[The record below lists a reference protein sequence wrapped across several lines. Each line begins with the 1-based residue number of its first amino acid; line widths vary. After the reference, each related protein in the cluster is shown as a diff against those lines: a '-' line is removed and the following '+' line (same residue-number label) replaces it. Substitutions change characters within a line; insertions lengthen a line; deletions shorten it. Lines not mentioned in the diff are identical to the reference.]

1 MASSHG
7 SRTLWIVA
15 VTLVALYGVLAV
27 VVRIAPDNGID
38 RSVADWVS
46 RWDVP
51 VLDTTMEWVSWFTDL
66 RPRLVVGFLAVIG
79 LALSG
84 HYRLAALTGAVA
96 AVIAIPVNGLDLF
109 GGIVADRIRPNGA
122 RFLAY
127 PSGHTLGTI
136 AQYGFAIYLVFRLD
150 LRRRVLVPIVALLT
164 LPIVLVGPARVLV
177 GVHWSTDVLGA
188 YLLGAATMIG
198 VLLLFGIGDR
208 WLSSRGLLKD
218 SPSRARPQSAAALN

>member
-1 MASSHG
+1 
-7 SRTLWIVA
+7 
-15 VTLVALYGVLAV
+15 VTLVALYAVLAV

-46 RWDVP
+46 GWDVP
-51 VLDTTMEWVSWFTDL
+51 VLDATMEWVSWFTDL
-66 RPRLVVGFLAVIG
+66 RPRLVLGFVAVIG

-84 HYRLAALTGAVA
+84 HYRLAALTGVVA

-122 RFLAY
+122 PFLAY

-136 AQYGFAIYLVFRLD
+136 VQYGFAIYLVFRLE
-150 LRRRVLVPIVALLT
+150 LRRRVLVPLVALLA

-188 YLLGAATMIG
+188 YLLGAATMIA
-198 VLLLFGIGDR
+198 VLFLFAVGER
-208 WLSSRGLLKD
+208 WLAGRGLLED
-218 SPSRARPQSAAALN
+218 SSSRARPQSAAAVN